1 MKQSSKDEND
11 VVRFPDPLAF
21 QSQAG
26 ALSKNDEARVHRELG
41 GGGGRGRDSRSS
53 ILVMQSG
60 INLQRRQSLEGLE
73 ETILSELLPLSYVIS
88 YLR

>member
-1 MKQSSKDEND
+1 MEVSN
-11 VVRFPDPLAF
+11 
-21 QSQAG
+21 
-26 ALSKNDEARVHRELG
+26 EARVHRELEG
-41 GGGGRGRDSRSS
+41 GGGIGRDSRSS

-73 ETILSELLPLSYVIS
+73 ETILSELRPFSYVIS